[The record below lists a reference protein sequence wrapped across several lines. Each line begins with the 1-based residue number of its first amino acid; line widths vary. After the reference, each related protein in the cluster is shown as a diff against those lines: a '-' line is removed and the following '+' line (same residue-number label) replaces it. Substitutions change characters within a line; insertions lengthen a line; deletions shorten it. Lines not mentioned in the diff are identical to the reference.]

1 MEIDPRRKRIG
12 MITSVPSLLW
22 DNSTPNPPNDVLSK
36 SLVDY

>member
-1 MEIDPRRKRIG
+1 MEIDSRRKQIG

-22 DNSTPNPPNDVLSK
+22 DNSSPNPPNEVLSK